1 MIYGIIFMCSNLLNG
16 NCILDYHTARNAASQ
31 TQLHFCD
38 RVVRISSV
46 CTVRRQGVSF
56 DLIMKRKKKDKEMG
70 DEETREGLK

>member
-1 MIYGIIFMCSNLLNG
+1 MIYGIIFMCSHLLNS
-16 NCILDYHTARNAASQ
+16 NCILDYHAASQ

-38 RVVRISSV
+38 RAVRISSV